1 MFDLKPE
8 LARRREAGLYR
19 KRSIVSSAQA
29 VRLTVNGQSL
39 LSFSSNDYL
48 GLANHP
54 DIKQAFIN
62 ATEYYG
68 VGSGSAH
75 LISGHSQ
82 LHHECELRLAEFTG
96 RDRALL
102 FSNGYMAN
110 LAVAAALV
118 GRHDVIFQD
127 KLNHASLIDAAKVS
141 GAKLKRYR
149 HNDLAQLEAQLEA
162 QPQLD
167 SHSPA
172 RQLIMTDGVFSM
184 DGDCADLNRLSQIA
198 EQSNSCCMVDD
209 AHGFGV
215 LGATGAG
222 LLEQCGLGQQQ
233 VPILMAT
240 LGKAVGTSGAF
251 VAGSDALIETLIQ
264 QARPYI
270 YTTASPPAIAAAT
283 LCSLEI
289 VKRDNWR
296 REKLEELITYFQQR
310 IESTKFE
317 LMPSN
322 TAIQPIVIGDNNK
335 ALSLSE
341 KLLQSG
347 IQVSAIRPPTVP
359 AGSARLR
366 ITLSASHEKADIDQL
381 IKALSAS

>member
-8 LARRREAGLYR
+8 LTRRREAGLYR

-29 VRLTVNGQSL
+29 VRLTIDGQSL

-54 DIKQAFIN
+54 DIKQAFID
-62 ATEYYG
+62 ATEHYG

-75 LISGHSQ
+75 LITGHSQ

-110 LAVAAALV
+110 LAIGSALV
-118 GRHDVIFQD
+118 GRHDIIHQD
-127 KLNHASLIDAAKVS
+127 KLNHASLIDAAKIS
-141 GAKLKRYR
+141 GATLKRYR
-149 HNDLAQLEAQLEA
+149 HNDLTQLESQLKLPPA
-162 QPQLD
+162 G
-167 SHSPA
+167 SKSSA

-184 DGDCADLNRLSQIA
+184 DGDCADLNRISQIA
-198 EQSNSCCMVDD
+198 SQSNSACMVDD

-240 LGKAVGTSGAF
+240 LGKAIGTSGAF

-264 QARPYI
+264 QARPYM

-283 LCSLEI
+283 ICSLDI
-289 VKRDNWR
+289 VKRENWR
-296 REKLEELITYFQQR
+296 REKLHELIAYFQR
-310 IESTKFE
+310 RMENTEFE
-317 LMPSN
+317 LMSST
-322 TAIQPIVIGDNNK
+322 TAIQPIVIGDNNQV
-335 ALSLSE
+335 LSVSE
-341 KLLQSG
+341 KLFRAG
-347 IQVSAIRPPTVP
+347 VQVTPIRPPTVP

-366 ITLSASHEKADIDQL
+366 ITLSASHEKSDIDQL
-381 IKALSAS
+381 IKALTAN